1 MKKKFEMSISES
13 DKKLL
18 VIFLAICLLA
28 ASYFFVF
35 SKGMSKAQDIEDKN
49 TQKEQKVME
58 LQSKIAREVTI
69 RKETEELKEK
79 EEELKEKY
87 PKDMTEEKAMSII
100 RDIESK
106 MDFKTTQIAFVKGN
120 NAGQNAYAAQSSE
133 SGNSE
138 SDTTSSGNGAA
149 SAGTAGKYME
159 VTIVYKASY
168 KGLKKFN
175 EYVNKYSD
183 RMTIPSI
190 NATLDDATGKLAGT
204 ATVDMYYL
212 PVDGKDYKAPT
223 VNGVTDGTK
232 NVFGSK

>member
-58 LQSKIAREVTI
+58 LQSKIAREATI

-79 EEELKEKY
+79 ETEIKNKY
-87 PKDMTEEKAMSII
+87 PTDMTEEKAMSII
-100 RDIESK
+100 RDIEGK
-106 MDFKTTQIAFVKGN
+106 MDFKTTQISFVKGN
-120 NAGQNAYAAQSSE
+120 NAGQSTDAAQSEE
-133 SGNSE
+133 SGDSQNTA
-138 SDTTSSGNGAA
+138 DA
-149 SAGTAGKYME
+149 SATTAGKYME
-159 VTIVYKASY
+159 VTMSYKSSY
-168 KGLKKFN
+168 KGLKKLN

-190 NATLDDATGKLAGT
+190 NATFDSETGKLAGT
-204 ATVDMYYL
+204 VTVDMYYL

>member
-18 VIFLAICLLA
+18 IIFLAICLLA

-49 TQKEQKVME
+49 TQKEQKVMK
-58 LQSKIAREVTI
+58 LQSKITKQVTI
-69 RKETEELKEK
+69 RKDTEELKEK
-79 EEELKEKY
+79 QEELKDKY
-87 PKDMTEEKAMSII
+87 PNDMTEEKAMSII

-133 SGNSE
+133 SGDSE

-149 SAGTAGKYME
+149 SAGTAGRYME

-168 KGLKKFN
+168 KGLKYGSILLCRSPGRN
-175 EYVNKYSD
+175 
-183 RMTIPSI
+183 PSFSPASI
-190 NATLDDATGKLAGT
+190 AGL
-204 ATVDMYYL
+204 VDMYYL

>member
-18 VIFLAICLLA
+18 IIFLAICLLA

-49 TQKEQKVME
+49 IQKGQKVME
-58 LQSKIAREVTI
+58 LQSKIAREAAI

-120 NAGQNAYAAQSSE
+120 KAGQNA
-133 SGNSE
+133 
-138 SDTTSSGNGAA
+138 
-149 SAGTAGKYME
+149 
-159 VTIVYKASY
+159 
-168 KGLKKFN
+168 
-175 EYVNKYSD
+175 
-183 RMTIPSI
+183 PSRI
-190 NATLDDATGKLAGT
+190 SWPA
-204 ATVDMYYL
+204 
-212 PVDGKDYKAPT
+212 
-223 VNGVTDGTK
+223 
-232 NVFGSK
+232 

>member
-1 MKKKFEMSISES
+1 
-13 DKKLL
+13 
-18 VIFLAICLLA
+18 
-28 ASYFFVF
+28 
-35 SKGMSKAQDIEDKN
+35 
-49 TQKEQKVME
+49 ME
-58 LQSKIAREVTI
+58 LQSKIAREAAI

-120 NAGQNAYAAQSSE
+120 KAGQNAYAAQSSE

-138 SDTTSSGNGAA
+138 SDTTSSENGAA

>member
-18 VIFLAICLLA
+18 IIFLAICLLA

-49 TQKEQKVME
+49 IQKGQKVME
-58 LQSKIAREVTI
+58 LQSKIAREAAI

-120 NAGQNAYAAQSSE
+120 KAGQNAYAAQSSE

-138 SDTTSSGNGAA
+138 SDTTSSENGAA

-168 KGLKKFN
+168 KGN
-175 EYVNKYSD
+175 
-183 RMTIPSI
+183 
-190 NATLDDATGKLAGT
+190 
-204 ATVDMYYL
+204 
-212 PVDGKDYKAPT
+212 
-223 VNGVTDGTK
+223 
-232 NVFGSK
+232 